1 MKKVNLLTYNLVEWA
16 KRKYVKKKISTR
28 ILLFNSKKFADSQ
41 SPAHTFWHTIVAFPY
56 FYFRLILYSVMSV
69 VSHFKKKD
77 LWVIRYVN
85 YVKKVVVNF
94 ADSIVLIKNRAII
107 SARSLNSDLAD
118 SIQERC
124 NTWLDAWLIYA
135 VF

>member
-1 MKKVNLLTYNLVEWA
+1 MKKVNLHTYNRVEWV
-16 KRKYVKKKISTR
+16 RRRYSKKKISIR
-28 ILLFNSKKFADSQ
+28 ILLFNGKNFAVC
-41 SPAHTFWHTIVAFPY
+41 PNLANTFWHTIVAFPY

-77 LWVIRYVN
+77 LWVTRYVN

-94 ADSIVLIKNRAII
+94 ADSIVLIKNSAII
-107 SARSLNSDLAD
+107 SAPSLNSDLAD